1 MTNLNFKVY
10 ERNVKENQNRL
21 RKTGQIPGII
31 YGEFLEET
39 IPVKMCNA
47 ELRRMLRK
55 NSSGSI
61 LKVSLEDKTIN
72 CVVKEVQK
80 NDRHDIIHV
89 DFQYIKPNEVIKMRI
104 PVKFTGQDILESKRF
119 TLETHNLYIDLQG
132 DVEKIPESIE
142 IVASQMNLDDKV
154 LIEDIVIPQD
164 ITILSDPKTLLAV
177 VSSQYFN

>member
-1 MTNLNFKVY
+1 MSNLAFKVY

-31 YGEFLEET
+31 YGEFLDET

-61 LKVSLEDKTIN
+61 IEVSLEDKKIN

-80 NDRHDIIHV
+80 NERHEIIHV
-89 DFQYIKPNEVIKMRI
+89 DFQ
-104 PVKFTGQDILESKRF
+104 
-119 TLETHNLYIDLQG
+119 
-132 DVEKIPESIE
+132 
-142 IVASQMNLDDKV
+142 
-154 LIEDIVIPQD
+154 
-164 ITILSDPKTLLAV
+164 
-177 VSSQYFN
+177 

>member
-1 MTNLNFKVY
+1 MSNLAFKVY

-31 YGEFLEET
+31 YGEFLDET

-61 LKVSLEDKTIN
+61 IEVSLEDKKIN

-80 NDRHDIIHV
+80 NERHEIIHV

-104 PVKFTGQDILESKRF
+104 PIRFIGQDLLESKRL

-142 IVASQMNLDDKV
+142 LDASDMKLDDKV
-154 LIEDIVIPQD
+154 FIEDIVIPQD

>member
-1 MTNLNFKVY
+1 MSNLAFKVN
-10 ERNVKENQNRL
+10 ERTVKENQNRL

-31 YGEFLEET
+31 YGEFLEEN
-39 IPVKMCNA
+39 IPVKMCND
-47 ELRRMLRK
+47 ELIKMLKK
-55 NSSGSI
+55 NNSGSI
-61 LKVSLEDKTIN
+61 IEISLNERTIN

-80 NDRHDIIHV
+80 NERHEIIHV

-104 PVKFTGQDILESKRF
+104 PVKIIGQDLLESKRL
-119 TLETHNLYIDLQG
+119 TLETHSLYVDLQG

-142 IVASQMNLDDKV
+142 LDVSNMKIEDKV
-154 LIEDIVIPQD
+154 FIEDIVIPKE

>member
-1 MTNLNFKVY
+1 MSNLAFKVN
-10 ERNVKENQNRL
+10 ERTVKENQNRL

-31 YGEFLEET
+31 YGEFLEKT
-39 IPVKMCNA
+39 IPVKMCND
-47 ELRRMLRK
+47 ELIRMLKK
-55 NSSGSI
+55 NNSGSI
-61 LKVSLEDKTIN
+61 IEISLNERTIN

-80 NDRHDIIHV
+80 NERHEIIHV

-104 PVKFTGQDILESKRF
+104 PVKIIGQDLLESKRL
-119 TLETHNLYIDLQG
+119 TLETHNLYVDLQG

-142 IVASQMNLDDKV
+142 FDVSNMKIEDKV
-154 LIEDIVIPQD
+154 FIEDIVIPKE